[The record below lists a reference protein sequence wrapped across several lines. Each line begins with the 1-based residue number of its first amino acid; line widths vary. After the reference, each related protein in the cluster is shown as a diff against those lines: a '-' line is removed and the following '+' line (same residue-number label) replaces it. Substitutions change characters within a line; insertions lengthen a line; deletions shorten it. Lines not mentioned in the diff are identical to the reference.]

1 MDEETFNQ
9 TIRRFLK
16 TFGVTA
22 QREIE
27 KAVREAVADGRL
39 HGDERLGV
47 RATLMLDRVGSEVV
61 VEGEIALQGAG

>member
-1 MDEETFNQ
+1 MDEETFNL